1 MKAKEITNDQLIEC
15 THTEAKDKPVVCNS
29 CQHILVDCTCTKQ
42 NPFQREDRYIVIKRS
57 DASWLSERDQ
67 FLLSD
72 LENVICGIRSKR
84 GKDVLKSVVIESDWP
99 EYETVWKMIEDR
111 MTAKGKPEPVDD
123 EPDQQR
129 CNHCMTISDAEL
141 PACPKCGRDDA
152 LMFPFEEVKPEP
164 VEPWQKLLEYDS
176 YTRIGLAIQ
185 QLQRR
190 HDAMQKQIEEHVI
203 RPNKSMS
210 VGGTASGPT

>member
-1 MKAKEITNDQLIEC
+1 MKTSEIPTITLNDITNCAAPAMFRIEIQALAQAELDRRENG
-15 THTEAKDKPVVCNS
+15 TASAE
-29 CQHILVDCTCTKQ
+29 QIL
-42 NPFQREDRYIVIKRS
+42 
-57 DASWLSERDQ
+57 
-67 FLLSD
+67 
-72 LENVICGIRSKR
+72 
-84 GKDVLKSVVIESDWP
+84 
-99 EYETVWKMIEDR
+99 
-111 MTAKGKPEPVDD
+111 EPVDD

-141 PACPKCGRDDA
+141 PTCPKCGRDDA